1 MKKQYI
7 QPTILCEIR
16 YTMEQPLCE
25 SITPNTKATMGAE
38 GEYGNKTWIDENLDG
53 SPHTIKNDR
62 GTLDATTKSR
72 GGDWGSIW

>member
-1 MKKQYI
+1 MKKLYI

-25 SITPNTKATMGAE
+25 SIIPKTKATMGAD
-38 GEYGNKTWIDENLDG
+38 GEHGNSSWIDEKLG
-53 SPHTIKNDR
+53 ESPHTIKNDY

-72 GGDWGSIW
+72 GSDWGTIW